1 MKLSACIEML
11 FVDEVPEF
19 ADRIRAA
26 ASAGAS
32 AVEFWTWRDKDL
44 AAIDAALR
52 ETGLRL
58 ASFVSEPAGRL
69 VDPTTHDTFL
79 AGLEASLEVARRFGT
94 ERLIVLSGDALPG
107 RPRHDQREALIA
119 ALRDA
124 ARMAEGAGVTLC
136 LEPLNTRH
144 DHPGYFLEHTDE
156 GLDVIRAVGS
166 DGVKLLYDLYHSVM
180 MDEEPEAVL
189 AEGLDLVGHV
199 HIADAPGR
207 HEPGTG
213 TIDWTRRL
221 RWLRAH
227 GYEGYL
233 GLEYRPIGPSAATIS
248 AVHDLARAGGSA
260 A

>member
-1 MKLSACIEML
+1 MRLSACIEML
-11 FVDEVPEF
+11 FVDEVPKF

-26 ASAGAS
+26 ATAGAS

-44 AAIDAALR
+44 DAIDGALS

-79 AGLEASLEVARRFGT
+79 AGLEDSLKVAQRFGT
-94 ERLIVLSGDALPG
+94 ERLIVLSGDALPD
-107 RPRHDQREALIA
+107 RPRDEQREALIA
-119 ALRDA
+119 VLREA
-124 ARMAEGAGVTLC
+124 ARSAEHAGVALC

-156 GLDVIRAVGS
+156 GLDVIRAVRS

-180 MDEEPEAVL
+180 MGEEPEAVL
-189 AEGLDLVGHV
+189 SAGLDLVGHV

-207 HEPGTG
+207 NEPGTG
-213 TIDWTRRL
+213 TIDWPRRL
-221 RWLRAH
+221 GWLRAS

-233 GLEYRPIGPSAATIS
+233 GLEFRPIGRSAATIS
-248 AVHDLARAGGSA
+248 KVQDLVSTNSPA